1 MNWRKILTIL
11 AVIAVGILIYTL
23 YLYLGPYRG
32 LSQQNKQLRKEIEAR
47 MASESKMREELGVA
61 KAELAK
67 KTRLVEDLQAE
78 IPELKETISQT
89 KGERELFQ
97 ELKQLKDVNQQH
109 EKEAGQL
116 RKTIAAL
123 EADKKAFDEEASG
136 FKKELQESR
145 NRLRMLSQEVAA
157 KEKDL
162 EKAEQTHQVQVEQ
175 LKKEIDEKTQRLS
188 SLEKETENMKEEYQ
202 QKVQVLQEQLAQ
214 RDQGVQSLTKEK
226 EQLQQTISVLEAD
239 KTTLNQEAAQTKN
252 QLQEASSRLDTLSQ
266 EITAKEKELQKV
278 KQSYQALI
286 AQLKEILRTIAE

>member
-1 MNWRKILTIL
+1 MNWRKILTIS

-78 IPELKETISQT
+78 IGELKETISQT

-97 ELKQLKDVNQQH
+97 ELKQLKGVNQQL

-145 NRLRMLSQEVAA
+145 NRCCPRRWPPRKRTWRKRSKLIRCKLNNSEKKSTKRRNDLVA
-157 KEKDL
+157 
-162 EKAEQTHQVQVEQ
+162 
-175 LKKEIDEKTQRLS
+175 
-188 SLEKETENMKEEYQ
+188 
-202 QKVQVLQEQLAQ
+202 
-214 RDQGVQSLTKEK
+214 
-226 EQLQQTISVLEAD
+226 
-239 KTTLNQEAAQTKN
+239 
-252 QLQEASSRLDTLSQ
+252 SRR
-266 EITAKEKELQKV
+266 K
-278 KQSYQALI
+278 
-286 AQLKEILRTIAE
+286 